1 MVQAGTLPSRQLL
14 LKAATLLLTAAQ
26 PCPKPADVRTF
37 QLRKAFK
44 GGGVSGGGGLGME
57 NRGRKKKRECLNPS
71 SDYYGFIITVFC
83 YLLSYCISQA
93 EV

>member
-14 LKAATLLLTAAQ
+14 LKIATLLLTAVQ

-37 QLRKAFK
+37 QLRKAGK
-44 GGGVSGGGGLGME
+44 REREGGAGGGGS
-57 NRGRKKKRECLNPS
+57 NPR
-71 SDYYGFIITVFC
+71 SDDYGFITIVIY

>member
-44 GGGVSGGGGLGME
+44 GGGGKQRQKEEKGMSE
-57 NRGRKKKRECLNPS
+57 
-71 SDYYGFIITVFC
+71 
-83 YLLSYCISQA
+83 SQQ
-93 EV
+93 

>member
-44 GGGVSGGGGLGME
+44 GGGE
-57 NRGRKKKRECLNPS
+57 RGWWKTEAERRKGN
-71 SDYYGFIITVFC
+71 V
-83 YLLSYCISQA
+83 
-93 EV
+93 